1 MISQTRTA
9 ALTGIEGLE
18 VRVEVDVSRGLP
30 GFHLVGLP
38 NAEVR
43 ESRERVLSALRNSGC
58 SVPLGKITVNLAP
71 AGVRKEGASFD
82 LAIAMAMVGAGTA
95 VRPGEGA
102 QKRSRALFLGE
113 LSLFG
118 ELRPVRGLLA
128 MVLAAVQQGADLVVV
143 PASQLW
149 EARLVPG
156 IAAVG
161 ATSLQEVV
169 AWWRYGTVPE
179 HPAGGSAEVRTE
191 AGVAEEGD
199 GDRRRQRA
207 LDTLVQSLTG
217 MPLLRKAALTALVG
231 GHSLL
236 MTGPP
241 GTGKTRLA
249 RLLGA
254 LQPPLAH
261 GEALEVTR
269 IHSAAGT
276 LPGCAMMRDRPFRA
290 PHHSITRAGLV
301 GGGAHLR
308 PGEATLAHRGVLFLD
323 ELAEFAPGVLDVLRE
338 PLEEGVVRISRGP
351 GRREYPARF
360 QLVAAMNPCRCGYL
374 GSELREC
381 RCSAADRTRYQTRLG
396 GPLLDRFDLFVE
408 VSAWQGRF
416 VGRGDPTARKAAGPW
431 REEPDLATIKKAWDE
446 VRRGRR
452 PTSRNLTREAAV
464 YLDRMRVPLG
474 LSLRGVQR
482 CIGVAGTLAVLDGS
496 PCITSSHLLEAVEF
510 RKRLPDPRAEVG
522 G

>member
-1 MISQTRTA
+1 MISQMRTA

-18 VRVEVDVSRGLP
+18 VRVEVDISRGLP
-30 GFHLVGLP
+30 GFNLVGLP

-58 SVPLGKITVNLAP
+58 SVPLGRITVNLAP

-82 LAIAMAMVGAGTA
+82 VAIAMAIVGAGVA
-95 VRPGEGA
+95 ARDHDA
-102 QKRSRALFLGE
+102 ARRRNRALFLGE

-128 MVLAAVQQGADLVVV
+128 MVLAGAQQGAELVVV

-161 ATSLQEVV
+161 ATSLKEVIR
-169 AWWRYGTVPE
+169 WWREGVMPRDPGRLTAAPE
-179 HPAGGSAEVRTE
+179 HPQ
-191 AGVAEEGD
+191 GD
-199 GDRRRQRA
+199 PNRRRQA
-207 LDTLVQSLTG
+207 LQTLTQSLSG

-254 LQPPLAH
+254 LQAPLTE

-301 GGGAHLR
+301 GGGAGLR
-308 PGEATLAHRGVLFLD
+308 PGEVTLAHRGLLFLD
-323 ELAEFAPGVLDVLRE
+323 ELGEFSPGVLDVLRE
-338 PLEEGVVRISRGP
+338 PLEEGTVSIVRGP

-360 QLVAAMNPCRCGYL
+360 QLVAAMNPCRCGFL
-374 GSELREC
+374 GSGIQPC
-381 RCSAADRTRYQTRLG
+381 RCSSADRVRYLSRLA
-396 GPLLDRFDLFVE
+396 GPLLDRFDIFVE

-416 VGRGDPTARKAAGPW
+416 VGRSAQARTGLGGGW
-431 REEPDLATIKKAWDE
+431 RQDPDLDTVTAAWAK
-446 VRRGRR
+446 VRAGLR
-452 PTSRNLTREAAV
+452 PTGRHLTTEAAD

-482 CIGVAGTLAVLDGS
+482 CIGVAGTLALLDGS
-496 PCITSSHLLEAVEF
+496 QKINRSHLLEAVEF
-510 RKRLPDPRAEVG
+510 RRQLPDPRAVEAG
-522 G
+522 